1 MPVSARPVKISG
13 TPETITGT
21 LGTPPELANRSW
33 LAATHHANELDT
45 LSKLTEGSDVEQEY
59 LPNIR

>member
-1 MPVSARPVKISG
+1 VKISD